1 MKRRFCLALCLFLS
15 TILFSSGCGEARV
28 EGETEAVSE
37 DSLHTSIKGQSVKV
51 DMTRDP
57 KNLSFARVKGY
68 RVQIFT
74 GSSRD
79 EAIKAKALFIQKF
92 PDIDNY
98 LEYEVPNYKV
108 RVGDFLSR
116 WQAKELCAKINK
128 TPVLSGNAFVV
139 PSLVNAELP
148 KPEQDTVP
156 DSELVYYTLI
166 DSTGKEVQIPVLKS
180 SLSKEEVDSIEKI
193 KNNPSPKT
201 KPEIKEKPVV
211 SNTATPTPPTPPK
224 QK

>member
-1 MKRRFCLALCLFLS
+1 MNIRLYFFGTLFIVNALLLS
-15 TILFSSGCGEARV
+15 SCGDPRKEH
-28 EGETEAVSE
+28 EEESVSE
-37 DSLHTSIKGQSVKV
+37 DSLKSQKTSGAVHV

-57 KNLSFARVKGY
+57 KNLSIARVKGY

-74 GSSRD
+74 GPNRD

-108 RVGDFLSR
+108 RVGDFLSK
-116 WQAKELCAKINK
+116 WQARELCAKINK

-139 PSLVNAELP
+139 PSMVNAELP

-180 SLSKEEVDSIEKI
+180 SLSKQEADSMEKL
-193 KNNPSPKT
+193 KLNP
-201 KPEIKEKPVV
+201 
-211 SNTATPTPPTPPK
+211 PPK
-224 QK
+224 PQVIKPQTLPVAPPVEVKK